1 MVCDRGKHAWGVPSG
16 KRPGGAVGSGLCA
29 QRGRKGS
36 RGRSTGPSGFLRRM
50 LATVPSMRYERS
62 PGERGW
68 WWLAPISAWGRTVPQ
83 RGVLGCPPF
92 SGGLLS
98 VGRGVL
104 EKASFCAC
112 RISSVFSSTGG
123 VRVDPH
129 SGAAPHGA
137 VRDFQPT
144 GREPSSAR
152 ALPASRP
159 SLCRGPRPAPVGWAV
174 PAPARILGT
183 APTRGAH
190 APPAARA
197 PSHAPQRSRGPPGAL
212 ALNDNAA

>member
-1 MVCDRGKHAWGVPSG
+1 MVCDRGKRAWGAPSG
-16 KRPGGAVGSGLCA
+16 GQPRGAVGSGLCT

-36 RGRSTGPSGFLRRM
+36 RGRSTGPSGFPRRM
-50 LATVPSMRYERS
+50 LATVPSTRCERS

-68 WWLAPISAWGRTVPQ
+68 RWLAPVSAWGRTVPQ

-137 VRDFQPT
+137 VRDFQGP
-144 GREPSSAR
+144 GAQLRPGPACLAPFPVPGSPPRSRRLGGPGSSTHPGDSPNAGCTR
-152 ALPASRP
+152 TPGCPCAVSRP
-159 SLCRGPRPAPVGWAV
+159 TAEPRPSG
-174 PAPARILGT
+174 G
-183 APTRGAH
+183 
-190 APPAARA
+190 
-197 PSHAPQRSRGPPGAL
+197 PGA
-212 ALNDNAA
+212 